1 MAVYGL
7 IAVRRGMNFENAVK
21 LLLQTYLGSRFDF
34 YNKAQI
40 LDANLNY
47 LRIFEGE
54 SSELDIVATFKN
66 ASPNI
71 VAKLE
76 DSYYVPYDAVAFYIE
91 VKKISEL
98 GTGRRRFSKIRKTE
112 QVGG

>member
-1 MAVYGL
+1 MRKKKMTNEEIGNAIINESSNILGCIEGEIENKFKRYGGL
-7 IAVRRGMNFENAVK
+7 RTNRGTKGTNLENAVK

-54 SSELDIVATFKN
+54 SS
-66 ASPNI
+66 
-71 VAKLE
+71 
-76 DSYYVPYDAVAFYIE
+76 
-91 VKKISEL
+91 
-98 GTGRRRFSKIRKTE
+98 
-112 QVGG
+112 